1 MTENDTLDVEAGL
14 NRLGLVLPAP
24 MKLGEGMRLPFPWV
38 RMRGNRIYVSGH
50 GPQNPDGTLAHPLG
64 KVGKDV
70 TPDQGYEAARL
81 TALAVL
87 GSLRRELG
95 DLNRVTAWLR
105 VHGMVNVAPPPG
117 FNRTPAVINGFSDL
131 ILELWGPDR
140 GAHARCAVGLAELP
154 GDIPVEIEAE
164 VAIERQAP

>member
-105 VHGMVNVAPPPG
+105 VHGMVNVAPPPASTG
-117 FNRTPAVINGFSDL
+117 PPRSSTASQISWSKPLESGGVTPAPP
-131 ILELWGPDR
+131 WAWPR
-140 GAHARCAVGLAELP
+140 CPGAWP
-154 GDIPVEIEAE
+154 
-164 VAIERQAP
+164 